1 MAVETSVSRYLSVV
15 GRTGGKKSRR
25 QLSSDQARDMVRVRE
40 LRRAFREY
48 YARCFWYMRP
58 DADLTLDDLP
68 EVVRGLRKNGRSN
81 AISAASAARGPRP
94 ADPALSRPSRYRS
107 ATISD

>member
-1 MAVETSVSRYLSVV
+1 MAVETSVSRYLSAI
-15 GRTGGKKSRR
+15 GRKGGKKSRR
-25 QLSSDQARDMVRVRE
+25 QLSSEQARDMVRVRE

-68 EVVRGLRKNGRSN
+68 EVVRGLRKNGGKEGILR
-81 AISAASAARGPRP
+81 AARLCR
-94 ADPALSRPSRYRS
+94 
-107 ATISD
+107 